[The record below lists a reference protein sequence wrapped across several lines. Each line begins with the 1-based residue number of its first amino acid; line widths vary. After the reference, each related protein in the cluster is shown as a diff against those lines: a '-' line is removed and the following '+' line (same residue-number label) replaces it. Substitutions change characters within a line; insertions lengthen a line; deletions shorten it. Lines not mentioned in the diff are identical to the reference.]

1 VHQPSP
7 EQTVLLEGRI
17 FPSADQASPVEAL
30 AIRSGRV
37 DALGTAAA
45 VEAATDRTTERIR
58 LGGRTVLPGLID
70 AHVHLHQYALGLDQV
85 DCATPTLE
93 ECLGRLERRAG
104 TAPPGSWV
112 RGHGWDQN
120 LWGRYGTLQELD
132 GAVPGNPAFLT
143 AKSLHSAWINSRA
156 LALAGISGSTPDPP
170 GGRIER
176 DVRGTPTGI
185 LFENALRLVSQA
197 IGEQTP
203 QALADHLQR
212 AQSALWEFGLTGVH
226 DFDGPQCLRALQI
239 LRQSGRLGL
248 RVLKN
253 IPVAELEH
261 ALALGLRSGFGDDWI
276 RLGNIKLFADGALGP
291 RTAAMFD
298 AYQGEPDN
306 TGMLLMDGEEL
317 TEIGIRAAEG
327 GWALSVHAIGD
338 RANHEVLDA
347 LSTVRAHERGRE
359 APLLRHRIEHL
370 QVMHPDDLTRPAEL
384 GVIASMQPIHAL
396 SDMAMAERFWGE
408 RTRHAYAWRAQLE
421 AGAKLAFGSDAPVE
435 SPNPFWGLHAAVG
448 RRRLDGSP
456 GPDGWHPRQKLQLR
470 EALSAYTLGPA
481 YAAGWEGVQG
491 RLRPG
496 GWADLIVLDRDP
508 FECEVEEL
516 AALKPVGTMVGGEW
530 RFRKF

>member
-1 VHQPSP
+1 MHEPSP
-7 EQTVLLEGRI
+7 DQIILLEGRI
-17 FPSADQASPVEAL
+17 YPSADQASPVEAL

-37 DALGTAAA
+37 EALGTAAA
-45 VEAATDRTTERIR
+45 VEAAANPTTERIR

-93 ECLGRLERRAG
+93 ECLGRLKRRAG

-143 AKSLHSAWINSRA
+143 SKSLHSAWINSRA

-176 DVRGTPTGI
+176 DSQGTPTGI

-253 IPVAELEH
+253 VPVAELEH

-347 LSTVRAHERGRE
+347 LSTVRAHERGRG

-384 GVIASMQPIHAL
+384 GVVASMQPIHAL

-448 RRRLDGSP
+448 RRRLNGSP
-456 GPDGWHPRQKLQLR
+456 GPDGWHPQQKLQFR

-496 GWADLIVLDRDP
+496 GWADLIVLDHDP
-508 FECEVEEL
+508 FECEVGEL
-516 AALKPVGTMVGGEW
+516 AALKPVATMVGGEW

>member
-197 IGEQTP
+197 FGEQTP

-239 LRQSGRLGL
+239 LRQSGRLRL

-435 SPNPFWGLHAAVG
+435 SPNPFWGLHAAVS

>member
-1 VHQPSP
+1 MHEPSP
-7 EQTVLLEGRI
+7 DQIILLEGRI
-17 FPSADQASPVEAL
+17 YPSADQASPVEAL

-37 DALGTAAA
+37 EALGTAAA
-45 VEAATDRTTERIR
+45 VEAAANPTTERIR

-93 ECLGRLERRAG
+93 ECLGRLKRRAG

-143 AKSLHSAWINSRA
+143 SKSLHSAWINSRA

-176 DVRGTPTGI
+176 DSQGTPTGI

-253 IPVAELEH
+253 VPVAELEH

-291 RTAAMFD
+291 RTAAMYD

-347 LSTVRAHERGRE
+347 LSTVRAHERGRG

-384 GVIASMQPIHAL
+384 GVVASMQPIHAL

-448 RRRLDGSP
+448 RRRLNGSP
-456 GPDGWHPRQKLQLR
+456 GPDGWHPQQKLQFR

-496 GWADLIVLDRDP
+496 GWADLIVLDHDP
-508 FECEVEEL
+508 FECEVGEL
-516 AALKPVGTMVGGEW
+516 AALKPVATMVGGEW

>member
-1 VHQPSP
+1 MHQPSP

-197 IGEQTP
+197 FGEQTP

-239 LRQSGRLGL
+239 LRQSGRLRL

>member
-1 VHQPSP
+1 MHQPSP

-45 VEAATDRTTERIR
+45 VEAAADRKTERVR

-93 ECLGRLERRAG
+93 ECLGRLKRRAG

-132 GAVPGNPAFLT
+132 GAVPLNPAFLT
-143 AKSLHSAWINSRA
+143 AKSLHSGWINSRA

-176 DVRGTPTGI
+176 DAQGTPTGI
-185 LFENALRLVSQA
+185 LFENALRLVSQV

-212 AQSALWEFGLTGVH
+212 AQSALWAFGLTGVH

-253 IPVAELEH
+253 LPVTELEH

-298 AYQGEPDN
+298 AYRGEPDN
-306 TGMLLMDGEEL
+306 TGMLLIDGEEL
-317 TEIGIRAAEG
+317 AEIGIRAAEG

-347 LSTVRAHERGRE
+347 LSTVRAHERGRG

-384 GVIASMQPIHAL
+384 GVVASMQPIHAL

-421 AGAKLAFGSDAPVE
+421 AGARLAFGSDAPVE

-456 GPDGWHPRQKLQLR
+456 GPDGWHPQQKLQLR

-491 RLRPG
+491 QLRPG

-530 RFRKF
+530 RLRKF

>member
-1 VHQPSP
+1 VHQPSS

-45 VEAATDRTTERIR
+45 VEAAADRKTERVR

-93 ECLGRLERRAG
+93 ECLGRLKRRAG

-132 GAVPGNPAFLT
+132 GAVPLNPAFIT
-143 AKSLHSAWINSRA
+143 AKSLHSGWINSRA

-176 DVRGTPTGI
+176 DAQGTPTGI
-185 LFENALRLVSQA
+185 LFENALRLVSQV

-212 AQSALWEFGLTGVH
+212 AQSALWAFGLTGVH

-253 IPVAELEH
+253 LPVTELEH

-298 AYQGEPDN
+298 AYRGEPDN
-306 TGMLLMDGEEL
+306 TGMLLIDGEEL
-317 TEIGIRAAEG
+317 AEIGIRAAEG

-347 LSTVRAHERGRE
+347 LSTVRAHERGRG

-384 GVIASMQPIHAL
+384 GVVASMQPIHAL

-421 AGAKLAFGSDAPVE
+421 AGARLAFGSDAPVE

-456 GPDGWHPRQKLQLR
+456 GPDGWHPQQKLQLR

-491 RLRPG
+491 QLRPG

-530 RFRKF
+530 RLRKF

>member
-37 DALGTAAA
+37 DALGTAAE
-45 VEAATDRTTERIR
+45 VEAAADRKTERVR

-70 AHVHLHQYALGLDQV
+70 AHVHLHLYALGLDQV
-85 DCATPTLE
+85 DCTTPTLE
-93 ECLGRLERRAG
+93 ECLVRLKRRAG

-132 GAVPGNPAFLT
+132 GAVPLNPAFLT
-143 AKSLHSAWINSRA
+143 AKSLHSGWINSRA

-176 DVRGTPTGI
+176 DAQGIPTGI
-185 LFENALRLVSQA
+185 LFENALRLVSQV

-239 LRQSGRLGL
+239 LRQSGGLGL

-253 IPVAELEH
+253 LPVTELEH

-306 TGMLLMDGEEL
+306 IGMLLIDGEEL
-317 TEIGIRAAEG
+317 AEIGIRAAEG

-347 LSTVRAHERGRE
+347 LSTVRAHERGRG

-370 QVMHPDDLTRPAEL
+370 QVMHPDDLARPAEL
-384 GVIASMQPIHAL
+384 GVVASMQPIHAL

-421 AGAKLAFGSDAPVE
+421 AGARLAFGSDAPVE

-456 GPDGWHPRQKLQLR
+456 GPDGWHPQQKLQLR

-491 RLRPG
+491 QLRPG

>member
-1 VHQPSP
+1 VHQPSS

-45 VEAATDRTTERIR
+45 VEAAADRKTERIR

-93 ECLGRLERRAG
+93 ECLGRLGRRAG

-143 AKSLHSAWINSRA
+143 AKSLHSGWINSRA
-156 LALAGISGSTPDPP
+156 LALSGINSATPDPP

-176 DVRGTPTGI
+176 DAQGAPTGI
-185 LFENALRLVSQA
+185 LFESALRLVSQV

-203 QALADHLQR
+203 QALADQLQR
-212 AQSALWEFGLTGVH
+212 AQSALWELGLTGIH

-253 IPVAELEH
+253 VPAAELEH

-298 AYQGEPDN
+298 AYQGEADN
-306 TGMLLMDGEEL
+306 TGMLLMDAEEL
-317 TEIGIRAAEG
+317 AEIGIRAAEG
-327 GWALSVHAIGD
+327 GWGLAVHAIGD

-347 LSTVRAHERGRE
+347 FSTVRAHERGRG

-384 GVIASMQPIHAL
+384 GVVASMQPIHAL

-421 AGAKLAFGSDAPVE
+421 AGARLAFGSDAPVE

-448 RRRLDGSP
+448 RRRSDGSP
-456 GPDGWHPRQKLQLR
+456 GPDGWHPQQKLQLR

-496 GWADLIVLDRDP
+496 AWADLIVLDRDP